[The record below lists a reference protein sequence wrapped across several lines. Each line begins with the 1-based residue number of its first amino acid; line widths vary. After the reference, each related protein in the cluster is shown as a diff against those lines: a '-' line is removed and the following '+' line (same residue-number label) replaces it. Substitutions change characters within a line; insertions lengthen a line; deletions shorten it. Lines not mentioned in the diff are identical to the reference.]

1 MSASLFRLDGKIA
14 LVTGASRGI
23 GWSIAKAFAE
33 AGATVV
39 LNGRYSETLKEGEAQ
54 LREAGHVADIAAFDA
69 GDFDALHAGI
79 AAVEIRH
86 GRIDI
91 LVNNAGA
98 TKRQPLAEWSLED
111 WQSIVDVNLTS
122 CFLAAQAVAGGM
134 VARGFGRIINTASIL
149 STLGRANIHGYVA
162 TKTGLVGLTR
172 SLAVELGGKGVTVNA
187 IGPGYIKTAFTTVMQ
202 NDPEFNAGLMRR
214 VPLGRWGEPD
224 EIAGAAVFLAAPAGA
239 YVNGQLL
246 NVDGGLLASL

>member
-1 MSASLFRLDGKIA
+1 MPDSLFRLAGKIA

-23 GWSIAKAFAE
+23 GWSIAHAYAR

-39 LNGRYSETLKEGEAQ
+39 LNGRYPETLAERQ
-54 LREAGHVADIAAFDA
+54 STLREEGYPAAIAAFDA
-69 GDFDALHAGI
+69 ADFDALRAGI
-79 AAVEIRH
+79 ATVEASQ

-98 TKRQPLAEWSLED
+98 TVRKPLAEWTLDE
-111 WQSIVDVNLTS
+111 WRSILDVNLTS

-134 VARGFGRIINTASIL
+134 AERGFGRIINTASIL
-149 STLGRANIHGYVA
+149 STLGRPNVHAYVA

-187 IGPGYIKTAFTTVMQ
+187 IGPGYIKTAFTDVMQ
-202 NDPEFNAGLMRR
+202 KDEEFNAALLRR

-246 NVDGGLLASL
+246 NVDGGLLAAL

>member
-23 GWSIAKAFAE
+23 GWSIAEAFAE

-39 LNGRYSETLKEGEAQ
+39 LNGRYPETLEERAEI
-54 LREAGHVADIAAFDA
+54 LRKAGHNAAVAAFDVA
-69 GDFDALHAGI
+69 DFDALKAGI
-79 AAVEIRH
+79 AAVEASQ

-98 TKRQPLAEWSLED
+98 TRRQPLADWTLAD
-111 WQSIVDVNLTS
+111 WQSILDVNLTS
-122 CFLAAQAVAGGM
+122 CFLAAQAVAPGM

-149 STLGRANIHGYVA
+149 STLGRPNIHGYVA

-187 IGPGYIKTAFTTVMQ
+187 IGPGYIKTAFTVPMQ
-202 NDPEFNAGLMRR
+202 NDAEFNAGLLRR
-214 VPLGRWGEPD
+214 VPMGRWGEPE

>member
-1 MSASLFRLDGKIA
+1 MTASLFRLDGKVA
-14 LVTGASRGI
+14 LITGASRGI

-39 LNGRYSETLKEGEAQ
+39 LNGRYPETLQEGEAS
-54 LREAGHVADIAAFDA
+54 LKKAGHSASIAAFDA
-69 GDFDALHAGI
+69 ADFEALRAGI
-79 AAVEIRH
+79 AAVEASQ

-98 TKRQPLAEWSLED
+98 TKRQPLAEWTLED
-111 WQSIVDVNLTS
+111 WQSILDVNLTS
-122 CFLAAQAVAGGM
+122 CFLAAQAVAPGM
-134 VARGFGRIINTASIL
+134 IARGFGRIINTASIL
-149 STLGRANIHGYVA
+149 STLGRPNIHGYVA

-172 SLAVELGGKGVTVNA
+172 SLAVELGGKGITVNA

-202 NDPEFNAGLMRR
+202 NDAEFNAGLLRR